1 MKMYEREASPRE
13 ERKRLRERGAESER
27 ARKREEGGSF
37 YCAVTKTY
45 LARGLKGG
53 ESSRD
58 CGTLS
63 YIT

>member
-1 MKMYEREASPRE
+1 VEKDG
-13 ERKRLRERGAESER
+13 ERGGG
-27 ARKREEGGSF
+27 EGAGRRGWRGSF

-63 YIT
+63 YTT

>member
-1 MKMYEREASPRE
+1 MYEREESPHGE
-13 ERKRLRERGAESER
+13 VEKDGERGGG
-27 ARKREEGGSF
+27 EGAGRRGWRGSF

-63 YIT
+63 YTT